1 MIPSDLVN
9 LPRVRLD
16 ASIQQVAPSQA
27 VSDLLSELVPGQ
39 RILADIQAALPNGTY
54 RAMIAQREVTLAL
67 PFSAKSGDSLEMEV
81 VENNGRTALAVI
93 ANPRQETTA
102 ESSASTSLSR
112 AGQLIA
118 TLLTDAPDK
127 PQERATPLNGN
138 QPLLANPK
146 LPAEQLAPLLKQA
159 ISTSG
164 LFYEAHQA
172 RWTSGQFNLAE
183 LLKEPQAQAG
193 ASQSPPAAPSR
204 QEPPSVPQPQSQ
216 SPQPATSN
224 TPTIPVAPQKADEPT
239 GTQPLPPPQTFTG
252 NTTQTTS
259 NTPPGLAADLVPLIR
274 QQLESLASNTY
285 IWHGQIWPGQEML
298 WEMVEED
305 GRNGAQDEDGEPA
318 STWNTRL
325 RLNLPHLGEIQARIG
340 LTGHQ
345 ISLHLTAANPE
356 TREQLRGHGQGLA
369 SQFEAAGLT
378 LGGFMVD
385 KNEPDTTP

>member
-67 PFSAKSGDSLEMEV
+67 PFAAKSGDSLEMEV

-193 ASQSPPAAPSR
+193 ASQSPPVTPSR
-204 QEPPSVPQPQSQ
+204 QESPSVPLPQSQ
-216 SPQPATSN
+216 AQQPTTSN
-224 TPTIPVAPQKADEPT
+224 SPSIPAAPQKAD
-239 GTQPLPPPQTFTG
+239 
-252 NTTQTTS
+252 
-259 NTPPGLAADLVPLIR
+259 
-274 QQLESLASNTY
+274 
-285 IWHGQIWPGQEML
+285 
-298 WEMVEED
+298 
-305 GRNGAQDEDGEPA
+305 
-318 STWNTRL
+318 
-325 RLNLPHLGEIQARIG
+325 
-340 LTGHQ
+340 
-345 ISLHLTAANPE
+345 
-356 TREQLRGHGQGLA
+356 
-369 SQFEAAGLT
+369 
-378 LGGFMVD
+378 
-385 KNEPDTTP
+385 

>member
-16 ASIQQVAPSQA
+16 AAIQPVSPSQA

-93 ANPRQETTA
+93 ANPKQEATT

-112 AGQLIA
+112 TGQLIA
-118 TLLTDAPDK
+118 TLLADVPDK
-127 PQERATPLNGN
+127 SKGRATPLNGN

-146 LPAEQLAPLLKQA
+146 LPAEQLASLLKQA
-159 ISTSG
+159 ISSSG

-172 RWTSGQFNLAE
+172 RWTNGQFNLAE

-193 ASQSPPAAPSR
+193 AAYLAQAALPKQDGKSSPLPQAQLPPTINTPAPPAATPKPAEMPSGVSNLA
-204 QEPPSVPQPQSQ
+204 PPQAPANSTA
-216 SPQPATSN
+216 PATS
-224 TPTIPVAPQKADEPT
+224 PAP
-239 GTQPLPPPQTFTG
+239 
-252 NTTQTTS
+252 S
-259 NTPPGLAADLVPLIR
+259 GLANDLAPLIR

-285 IWHGQIWPGQEML
+285 VWHGQIWPGQEMQ

-305 GRNGAQDEDGEPA
+305 GRNNAQDEDEASA

-325 RLNLPHLGEIQARIG
+325 RLELPHLGEIQARIG
-340 LTGHQ
+340 LTGQQ
-345 ISLHLTAANPE
+345 ISLHLTATNPE
-356 TREQLRGHGQGLA
+356 TREQLLGHGPGLA
-369 SQFEAAGLT
+369 NQLEAAGLT
-378 LGGFMVD
+378 LGGFMVEQ
-385 KNEPDTTP
+385 NEPDAT

>member
-16 ASIQQVAPSQA
+16 AAIQQVAPSQA

-54 RAMIAQREVTLAL
+54 RALIAQREVTLAL

-93 ANPRQETTA
+93 ASPRQDATA

-159 ISTSG
+159 ISSSG

-193 ASQSPPAAPSR
+193 ASHAPATTGPVPEGKTPPAPQVHLPQTINAPAIPVTPNRTDQPAAAQPLSPSQAPTSAPAQATGNAPS
-204 QEPPSVPQPQSQ
+204 
-216 SPQPATSN
+216 
-224 TPTIPVAPQKADEPT
+224 
-239 GTQPLPPPQTFTG
+239 
-252 NTTQTTS
+252 
-259 NTPPGLAADLVPLIR
+259 GLAADLVPLIR

-285 IWHGQIWPGQEML
+285 VWHGQIWPGQEMQ

-305 GRNGAQDEDGEPA
+305 GRNNTQNDDGDPA
-318 STWNTRL
+318 GTWNTRL
-325 RLNLPHLGEIQARIG
+325 RLDLPHLGEIQARIG
-340 LTGHQ
+340 LKGHQ
-345 ISLHLTAANPE
+345 ITLHFTAVNPD
-356 TREQLRGHGQGLA
+356 TREQLLGHGQGLA
-369 SQFEAAGLT
+369 SQLEAAGLT

-385 KNEPDTTP
+385 KNEPDTPT

>member
-16 ASIQQVAPSQA
+16 AAIQQVAPSQA

-54 RAMIAQREVTLAL
+54 RAMISQREVTLAL

-93 ANPRQETTA
+93 ANPKQAATA
-102 ESSASTSLSR
+102 ESSAATSLSR
-112 AGQLIA
+112 TGQLIA
-118 TLLTDAPDK
+118 TLLADVPDK
-127 PQERATPLNGN
+127 SKGRATPLSGN

-159 ISTSG
+159 ISSSG
-164 LFYEAHQA
+164 LFYEAHLA
-172 RWTSGQFNLAE
+172 RWTNGQLNLAE

-193 ASQSPPAAPSR
+193 AAYLAQAPLPKPDGKPSLAPQAQLPPATNTPAPLAVTPKLAGMSAEAANLTPAQTPSSPPP
-204 QEPPSVPQPQSQ
+204 
-216 SPQPATSN
+216 PATSL
-224 TPTIPVAPQKADEPT
+224 AP
-239 GTQPLPPPQTFTG
+239 
-252 NTTQTTS
+252 S
-259 NTPPGLAADLVPLIR
+259 GLAADLAPLIR

-305 GRNGAQDEDGEPA
+305 GRNGAQDEGGEPA

-345 ISLHLTAANPE
+345 ISLHLTATNPE

-385 KNEPDTTP
+385 KNEPDATP